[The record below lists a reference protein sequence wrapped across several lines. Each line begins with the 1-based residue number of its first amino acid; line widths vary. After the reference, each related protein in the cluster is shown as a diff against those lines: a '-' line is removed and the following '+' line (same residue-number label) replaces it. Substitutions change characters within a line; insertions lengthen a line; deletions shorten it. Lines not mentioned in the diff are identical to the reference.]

1 MSETKQIETI
11 KVEENNKVK
20 KIKIDSGKLFIASMV
35 ALSLATVISSTIV
48 ITRLV
53 EVKWMML
60 MMHLIIMILTPII
73 YKIVDF
79 IEFQ

>member
-1 MSETKQIETI
+1 MSETKKI
-11 KVEENNKVK
+11 EENNKV
-20 KIKIDSGKLFIASMV
+20 KIKIDSGKLFMASML

-48 ITRLV
+48 FARLV
-53 EVKWMML
+53 EAKWMML
-60 MMHLIIMILTPII
+60 MINLIIMILTPII

>member
-1 MSETKQIETI
+1 MSETKKI
-11 KVEENNKVK
+11 EENNKVK
-20 KIKIDSGKLFIASMV
+20 IKIDIDKLFMASMT

-48 ITRLV
+48 FARLV

-60 MMHLIIMILTPII
+60 MIYLIIMILTPII
-73 YKIVDF
+73 YKIMDF